1 MNIDPTFEM
10 QGITKVNNSLRLNT
24 VALACERT
32 GISDRK
38 AAIIASAV
46 LEDVGIISDEN
57 PSNITDRKKI
67 ERARKKSRSAQ
78 LAMHKR
84 R

>member
-46 LEDVGIISDEN
+46 PEDFGIISAEIMLKYHGPKEN
-57 PSNITDRKKI
+57 RESEKKT
-67 ERARKKSRSAQ
+67 KVRS
-78 LAMHKR
+78 LG
-84 R
+84 